1 MREGDTRLESVAT
14 PHAQASEPGAQA
26 LPGRADDHRHARGAA
41 VRLRHRDDLRCETA
55 EQPSVSA
62 RTVERLVAASR
73 QSVQPAMAR
82 GCQGLAR
89 DVPDD
94 AFRRRTPAIGWPVAA
109 GGGPW
114 ASRASASKKARL
126 PTCAS

>member
-1 MREGDTRLESVAT
+1 MRVGDTRLDSVAT

-26 LPGRADDHRHARGAA
+26 LPGQADDHRHARGTA
-41 VRLRHRDDLRCETA
+41 VRLRHRGDLRCETA

-82 GCQGLAR
+82 GCQGQAR
-89 DVPDD
+89 YVPDD
-94 AFRRRTPAIGWPVAA
+94 AFRRCTTAIGWSVAA
-109 GGGPW
+109 AEGPP
-114 ASRASASKKARL
+114 APPPPSQK
-126 PTCAS
+126 T

>member
-41 VRLRHRDDLRCETA
+41 VRLRHRDDLQCETA

-82 GCQGLAR
+82 GGQGLAR
-89 DVPDD
+89 DVPED
-94 AFRRRTPAIGWPVAA
+94 FSRGRTTKLGGPGAPA
-109 GGGPW
+109 GGPSP
-114 ASRASASKKARL
+114 SRASASKKA
-126 PTCAS
+126 

>member
-26 LPGRADDHRHARGAA
+26 LPGRADDHRQARGAA
-41 VRLRHRDDLRCETA
+41 VRLRRRDDLRCETA
-55 EQPSVSA
+55 DQPSASA

-82 GCQGLAR
+82 GCQGPAR

-94 AFRRRTPAIGWPVAA
+94 AFRRRTTAIGWPVA
-109 GGGPW
+109 GGRGAP
-114 ASRASASKKARL
+114 AARPPPRQKARV
-126 PTCAS
+126 PTT